1 MALRF
6 QAGLEAVLNGDA
18 KVSLKVE
25 HNEEDSEKVMA
36 KFMDSFDSTAHP
48 VDWEYVH
55 AKFAPPDSFV
65 KHQAEDGAFDA
76 SIVSRLPNIT
86 SIQFRQGM
94 NDTTCI
100 VGMTTNK
107 EDDHTFPHGHFIK
120 LAPGQA
126 FKRGVMG
133 TAEFDFLSNDELKSR
148 MTFDEEFRL
157 TITNHHLHVFKN
169 DVDVD
174 DLGFTKE
181 ASMYVKIFLYEE
193 TAMVRVLHTMTAPQ
207 TRSFDFNGN
216 LIGDSGLSRL
226 SSSLAK
232 ETSLLTH
239 LDLSL
244 NRIGTAG
251 VEALAEA
258 LESGLCKV
266 NTLILSHNDIGD
278 DGAARLATALHNH
291 TCPVRTL
298 ALAGNDIG
306 DEGAESLAKVLAIAA
321 CRLSAI
327 ELAYNR
333 IGDEGVESL
342 AWALEQE
349 GCRLKALNLKGNR
362 WTAQG
367 RKRLARVLA
376 TVERMDVT

>member
-1 MALRF
+1 
-6 QAGLEAVLNGDA
+6 
-18 KVSLKVE
+18 
-25 HNEEDSEKVMA
+25 MA

-65 KHQAEDGAFDA
+65 KFQAEDGAFDA
-76 SIVSRLPNIT
+76 SIVSRLPNVT
-86 SIQFRQGM
+86 SILFRQGI
-94 NDTTCI
+94 NDMTCI

-126 FKRGVMG
+126 YKRGQMG
-133 TAEFDFLSNDELKSR
+133 PGEYDFIANDELKSR
-148 MTFDEEFRL
+148 MTFDEEFRI
-157 TITNHHLHVFKN
+157 TISNHHVHVFKN
-169 DVDVD
+169 DGEFNLD

-181 ASMYVKIFLYEE
+181 ASMYVKIFLKEE
-193 TAMVRVLHTMTAPQ
+193 TAMVRVLQTMTTPQ

-226 SSSLAK
+226 STSLAK

-251 VEALAEA
+251 VSALADA

-266 NTLILSHNDIGD
+266 KVLILSHNDVGD
-278 DGAARLATALHNH
+278 DAAARLATAVHNH
-291 TCPVRTL
+291 HCPVRTL
-298 ALAGNDIG
+298 ELVGNDIG
-306 DEGAESLAKVLAIAA
+306 DEGAQSLAKVLAMAS

-342 AWALEQE
+342 AGALEQE

-367 RKRLARVLA
+367 RKRLAKALA
-376 TVERMDVT
+376 SVERMDVT